1 MPEKVETFDFS
12 RELNELN
19 RRVRMIEIKNEK
31 LEERILAIEKKI
43 EGLQTDLKI
52 YSDLSS
58 KKVEDIKQQMTQIKE
73 EMENLKK
80 NIDQLATKTELQKIK
95 FFLDLF
101 NPLTS
106 NFVTKEEMERKIEE
120 IKSVLKQENK

>member
-1 MPEKVETFDFS
+1 MPEKVEAFDFS

-31 LEERILAIEKKI
+31 LEERILAIEKRI

-58 KKVEDIKQQMTQIKE
+58 KKVEDIKQQIIQIKE

>member
-19 RRVRMIEIKNEK
+19 RRVRMVEIKNEK
-31 LEERILAIEKKI
+31 LEERILTLEKKI
-43 EGLQTDLKI
+43 TEIENDLRI
-52 YSDLSS
+52 YKDLNL
-58 KKVEDIKQQMTQIKE
+58 KKFEEIKQQILQIKE
-73 EMENLKK
+73 EIDALKK
-80 NIDQLATKTELQKIK
+80 NMDQLASKTELQKIK
-95 FFLDLF
+95 FFLDIF

>member
-1 MPEKVETFDFS
+1 MPEKVEAFDFS

>member
-58 KKVEDIKQQMTQIKE
+58 KKVEDIKQQIIQIKE